1 VKSDVLV
8 VGAGLGGAAAAAV
21 LSRAGC
27 DVVVVD
33 RHTTYPADFRAEQL
47 VGSQTDALR
56 RLGLLDGIVG
66 QTTPM
71 PGATA
76 ACYGKVIDS
85 TYSLHYGLRYE
96 DMVNMARSLATR
108 ARFVTGR
115 VAQVVTGLETQKVVL
130 ADGAV
135 FEARL
140 VVLATGPSCS
150 DLFPSLGIERTMLS
164 EHHSLTLGFDV
175 QTVSRRILV
184 YYGER
189 AGDRMDYLTV
199 FPIGDTMRANL
210 FCYLDPSDPW
220 ARSFKLNPKQA
231 LLDVMPSLEQAI
243 GPFEIV
249 GKVQVRPNSIQR
261 AENVRQQA
269 GVVLIGDAFQSSCPA
284 VGTGIGRI
292 LADVEVLRR
301 LVPSWLATPGM
312 GADKIEQFY
321 SDPAKCRFDTQALR
335 DTRHRRALC
344 TETSWRWKAY
354 RTQHYYR
361 RRTLG
366 VISRAVRRSTPLLD
380 GATVGP
386 QRNQGAGTDRLP
398 KSLAWSW
405 GAAKRAVMTAMAFLT
420 FG

>member
-1 VKSDVLV
+1 MKSNVV
-8 VGAGLGGAAAAAV
+8 IVGAGLGGAAAAAV
-21 LSRAGC
+21 LSRAGL

-66 QTTPM
+66 QATPLS
-71 PGATA
+71 GATA
-76 ACYGKVIDS
+76 ACYGKVIDA
-85 TYSLHYGLRYE
+85 TYSVHYGLRYE
-96 DMVNMARSLATR
+96 DMVNAARSLAVGTK
-108 ARFVTGR
+108 FVTGR
-115 VAQVVTGLETQKVVL
+115 VVRVAVGPELQTVVL
-130 ADGAV
+130 ADGTV
-135 FEARL
+135 IEARL
-140 VVLATGPSCS
+140 VVLATGPNSR
-150 DLFPSLGIERTMLS
+150 DLLSSLGVQRAMLS
-164 EHHSLTLGFDV
+164 ENHSLTLGFDV

-199 FPIGDTMRANL
+199 FPIGDIMRANL

-220 ARSFKLNPKQA
+220 ARSFKLDPKQA
-231 LLDVMPSLEQAI
+231 LLDVMPSLERTI
-243 GPFEIV
+243 GPFEVV

-312 GADKIEQFY
+312 GADKMEQFY
-321 SDPAKCRFDTQALR
+321 SDPAKCRFDARALR

-366 VISRAVRRSTPLLD
+366 VISRAVRREMPSLNS
-380 GATVGP
+380 AMVGS
-386 QRNQGAGTDRLP
+386 RHNQEAGRDRLFT
-398 KSLAWSW
+398 SLALSW
-405 GAAKRAVMTAMAFLT
+405 GAAKRAVMAALTLLT